1 MHLTRVLLTGVVL
14 AGLAACDS
22 DPVSKEV
29 APEPFASVRWVN
41 AVPDTVAMD
50 YRIVDYPSNAS
61 EPNLAFRA
69 SSGNWRNLP
78 PGPHHIRVFF
88 TNTTEAGTD
97 VSVVSQVFVDT
108 TFVFEVG
115 KKYTI
120 LHYGFAKAGA
130 SPKQRLIL
138 IPEELPSVAAG
149 NVALRSINAAPA
161 LGPVDVYA
169 IAADT
174 LGGAA
179 VSGTPIAANLAP
191 AGVSSWVN
199 KPVVTTGTYR
209 VAATAPSSTAL
220 LVEALA
226 PVGAPADDR
235 GCIWPAGSVYAAH
248 TDRRHGH
255 KTRKHFSA
263 FFSSARC
270 SPAAHQ
276 PLSRAPTTPIRSGP
290 PVLAG
295 RFRNEARGGP
305 SHSACRRC
313 GRDQAK
319 TTGAVEEPPSYL
331 YKSSF
336 WSSLWPER

>member
-138 IPEELPSVAAG
+138 IPEELPSVASG

-169 IAADT
+169 IATDT
-174 LGGAA
+174 LVGAA

-199 KPVVTTGTYR
+199 KPVVTTGSYR

-226 PVGAPADDR
+226 PVGAPAVPSTTVSGVVSQPLDA
-235 GCIWPAGSVYAAH
+235 IAGTQQSQSAMTAVVFGPQVAYTLH
-248 TDRRHGH
+248 TPTGGTVI
-255 KTRKHFSA
+255 KPGST
-263 FFSSARC
+263 SARFSVLLDVHPPRI
-270 SPAAHQ
+270 SP
-276 PLSRAPTTPIRSGP
+276 
-290 PVLAG
+290 
-295 RFRNEARGGP
+295 
-305 SHSACRRC
+305 
-313 GRDQAK
+313 
-319 TTGAVEEPPSYL
+319 
-331 YKSSF
+331 
-336 WSSLWPER
+336 